1 MDGVLIVDKPEGW
14 TSHDVVNKVRRIA
27 GTRAVGH
34 LGTLDPNATGVLQM
48 VLGRATRLAQFYT
61 GADKSYEAVVRFG
74 FSTDTYDRAGKATM
88 PETEPEI
95 DAGQLESALEKMRGK
110 LLQVPPPVSA
120 KKVAGVPAYKLAR
133 RNIHPELKAVEVE
146 IYELNVLNISGALV
160 SLSLRCSAGTYV
172 RTIAHEAG
180 LSLGC
185 GAHVHALRRT
195 ASGEF
200 TIQNAR
206 TIADLEAEVAGAC
219 IPVADLLPHFPNIV
233 VDEITAGQIR
243 NGRDFHVS
251 PFRSQAGTQ
260 YVKALSEA
268 GEVIAIGEAKLPN
281 VYHPIIVM

>member
-1 MDGVLIVDKPEGW
+1 MDGVLVVDKPEGW
-14 TSHDVVNKVRRIA
+14 TSHDVVNKIRRIA

-34 LGTLDPNATGVLQM
+34 LGTLDPIATGVLPL
-48 VLGRATRLAQFYT
+48 VVGRATRLAQFYT
-61 GADKSYEAVVRFG
+61 RADKSYEAVVRFG
-74 FSTDTYDRAGKATM
+74 FSTDSYDRAGTATM
-88 PETEPEI
+88 PETEPVI
-95 DAGQLESALEKMRGK
+95 DAGQLERALEKMRGK
-110 LLQVPPPVSA
+110 ILQSPPPVSA

-133 RNIHPELKAVEVE
+133 RNIDPELKAVEVE
-146 IYELNVLNISGALV
+146 IYELKILNISGALV

-180 LSLGC
+180 LALGC

-206 TIADLEAEVAGAC
+206 TIAELEAAAPGAL
-219 IPVADLLPHFPNIV
+219 IPTSDLLPHFPNIV
-233 VDEITAGQIR
+233 VDDLTAGQIR

-251 PFRSQAGTQ
+251 PFRTQPGTQ
-260 YVKALSEA
+260 YVKALSGN

-281 VYHPIIVM
+281 VYHPIIVI

>member
-1 MDGVLIVDKPEGW
+1 MDGVLVVDKPEGW
-14 TSHDVVNKVRRIA
+14 TSHDIVNKIRRIA

-34 LGTLDPNATGVLQM
+34 LGTLDPIATGVLPL
-48 VLGRATRLAQFYT
+48 VVGRATRLAQFYT
-61 GADKSYEAVVRFG
+61 RADKSYEAVLRFG
-74 FSTDTYDRAGKATM
+74 FSTDSYDRAGAPTM
-88 PETEPEI
+88 PRTEPLV
-95 DAGQLESALEKMRGK
+95 DAGQLESALAKMRGK
-110 LLQVPPPVSA
+110 ILQFPPPVSA

-133 RNIHPELKAVEVE
+133 RNIDPELKAVEIE
-146 IYELNVLNISGALV
+146 IYELEVLNISGALV
-160 SLSLRCSAGTYV
+160 SLHVRCSAGTYV

-180 LSLGC
+180 LALGC

-206 TIADLEAEVAGAC
+206 TIAELEVSSSGAL
-219 IPVADLLPHFPNIV
+219 IGMPDLLPRFPNIL
-233 VDEITAGQIR
+233 VDDLTAGQIR

-251 PFRSQAGTQ
+251 PFRAQPGAQ
-260 YVKALSEA
+260 YVKALSGD